1 MVERTGSAVTKP
13 KIVCLTNGMFMENCY
28 LVGCPE
34 TSDAVLIDP
43 GEEADLF
50 LSRLAH
56 ENLNLKAVWL
66 THGHLDHVL
75 GVARII
81 EETGAK
87 LFLHPDDSTMYKAIQ
102 VQAANYGITVEAEPP
117 TPDHDLADGDTV
129 RVGNCEF
136 EVLHVPGHSRGGVAF
151 FGDGVV
157 FVGDSIFAGN
167 IGRTDLPGG
176 DTETLLA
183 SIRDRLLTLP
193 EETVVY
199 PGHGPE
205 TTVEVERRTNPF
217 FRGIYGTA

>member
-1 MVERTGSAVTKP
+1 M
-13 KIVCLTNGMFMENCY
+13 
-28 LVGCPE
+28 
-34 TSDAVLIDP
+34 
-43 GEEADLF
+43 
-50 LSRLAH
+50 
-56 ENLNLKAVWL
+56 
-66 THGHLDHVL
+66 
-75 GVARII
+75 
-81 EETGAK
+81 
-87 LFLHPDDSTMYKAIQ
+87 
-102 VQAANYGITVEAEPP
+102 
-117 TPDHDLADGDTV
+117 

-176 DTETLLA
+176 DSETLLA

-193 EETVVY
+193 EETAVY